1 MVVSVA
7 IDVTSKIFR
16 AFFGRRSKVS
26 SSCVIDH
33 AVSNFATTVYLAR
46 LDQINQGRPT
56 IYYGTL
62 PNELASITMN
72 ELNS

>member
-1 MVVSVA
+1 M
-7 IDVTSKIFR
+7 KIFR

-33 AVSNFATTVYLAR
+33 AVSNFATTVYFGS
-46 LDQINQGRPT
+46 NQSHGNNRPT
-56 IYYGTL
+56 FTM
-62 PNELASITMN
+62 PKDELASITMN